1 MIFLVGKGLLIFIG
15 AISSFISLKIKL
27 IIVVIQHEITPLV
40 SVRHRIFKEGFF
52 LLLLICFEGV
62 VSFFSPFTA
71 SFICKH
77 RFGGT
82 GL

>member
-1 MIFLVGKGLLIFIG
+1 MIFLVGKGLLIFIR
-15 AISSFISLKIKL
+15 AISPFISLKIKL
-27 IIVVIQHEITPLV
+27 IIVIIQHEIAPVV
-40 SVRHRIFKEGFF
+40 SVRNRTFKEDF
-52 LLLLICFEGV
+52 LMFICFEGV
-62 VSFFSPFTA
+62 VSFSSPFTA